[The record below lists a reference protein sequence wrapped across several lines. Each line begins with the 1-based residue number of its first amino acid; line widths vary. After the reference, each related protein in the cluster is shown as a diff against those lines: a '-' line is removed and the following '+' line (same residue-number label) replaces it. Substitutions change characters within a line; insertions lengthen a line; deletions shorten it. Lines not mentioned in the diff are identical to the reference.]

1 MDTAHNKVVVYVR
14 VRPYAYDC
22 EVDVDNGKAVKDG
35 VKCIIQLR
43 KVNTPEVGQKDSG
56 GKTNQA
62 TLPNTVRVKNDADN
76 TFQSFTFDGVFNSFV
91 PKTVPSHATQSSI
104 WNESG
109 FGPTVLDKAFN
120 GYNINIVAYGESGS
134 GKTKAKTKAELF
146 E

>member
-76 TFQSFTFDGVFNSFV
+76 TFHSFTFDGVFNSFV

-104 WNESG
+104 WNESVSAQLSSTR
-109 FGPTVLDKAFN
+109 PLTVITSTLWR
-120 GYNINIVAYGESGS
+120 
-134 GKTKAKTKAELF
+134 TAKVGAVNRIH
-146 E
+146 